1 MPLHKKIKFLCYLLL
16 RKLLVALDN
25 LKLTEIGSELNNER
39 GRDKDTDK
47 RIDRQKD
54 LKTENT
60 KR

>member
-1 MPLHKKIKFLCYLLL
+1 M
-16 RKLLVALDN
+16 VALDN

-47 RIDRQKD
+47 HMDRKKYLDIDRQKD